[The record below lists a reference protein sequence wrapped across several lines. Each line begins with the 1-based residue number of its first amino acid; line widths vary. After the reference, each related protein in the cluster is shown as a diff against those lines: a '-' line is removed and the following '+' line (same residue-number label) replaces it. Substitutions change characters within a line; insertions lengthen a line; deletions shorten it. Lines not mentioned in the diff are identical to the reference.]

1 MSEEA
6 PRVQTG
12 RFPSRGTQNV
22 YRVPGDLS
30 RPSRPT
36 IEEQQYARVNETLV
50 AQYAHE
56 REEFVRVRSD
66 PTASAAL
73 PSNMRAVASP
83 RASTAA
89 VLPRPATPLVSGI
102 SCRQSQMSAL
112 MSHGKSRE
120 DRTPAVSPRSAA
132 VSPRGVAMSPRGAVV
147 SPRNVA
153 SAKPPDQPD
162 VILARYEQMLAQASG
177 SVRLAKSSQ
186 PSRQQVAAAAAHV
199 AEAKK
204 AFATMRSEVVESL
217 NAVKQQMERDVQ
229 DGLAKLM
236 VVHPDAGS
244 VVAHRY
250 C

>member
-1 MSEEA
+1 MEEA
-6 PRVQTG
+6 PRAQVG

-36 IEEQQYARVNETLV
+36 LEEQQYSRVNETLV
-50 AQYAHE
+50 AQFADE

-66 PTASAAL
+66 PAASAAL
-73 PSNMRAVASP
+73 PSNMRLASS

-89 VLPRPATPLVSGI
+89 VIPRPVTPLVSGI

-112 MSHGKSRE
+112 ISHGKSRE
-120 DRTPAVSPRSAA
+120 DRISA
-132 VSPRGVAMSPRGAVV
+132 VSPRGAAVLPRGAAVSPRGAVV
-147 SPRNVA
+147 SPRGVA
-153 SAKPPDQPD
+153 SAKPPDPPD

-177 SVRLAKSSQ
+177 SVCVAKSSQ

-204 AFATMRSEVVESL
+204 AFATMRGEVVESL
-217 NAVKQQMERDVQ
+217 NAMKQQMARDVQ
-229 DGLAKLM
+229 DGLAKLT
-236 VVHPDAGS
+236 VEIHPDASS

-250 C
+250 R